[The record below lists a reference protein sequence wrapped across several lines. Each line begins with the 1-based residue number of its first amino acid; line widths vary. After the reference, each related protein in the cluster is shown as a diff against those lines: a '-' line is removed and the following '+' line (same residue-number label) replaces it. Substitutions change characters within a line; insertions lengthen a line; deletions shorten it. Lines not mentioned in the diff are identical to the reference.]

1 MKLRRVVRLFA
12 QISLVLTFVVIVAGS
27 VVRMTGSGMGC
38 PDWPKCFGYLVPPT
52 DEEVLLFKSDHAYE
66 EGQMIVRN
74 DTLWVANN
82 SFTSSQQFQRD
93 DWYKY
98 PKHDYAIFNVL
109 HTWVE
114 YVNRLATV
122 VYGIPVFLLSLFSLL
137 LLIRERDWV
146 IFLLAFLTDVMVGFE
161 AWLGKLV
168 VDGNLVEN
176 SITYHMVGSIAL
188 VMLLS
193 IIVFRLSKEEEVF
206 ESKRMLRAAFWALST
221 LLFVQILLGTQVREE
236 VDIVSRA
243 NDQRSEWIELL
254 PVVFYIHRSFSIL
267 ILLLAGWIYFQSKA
281 TLRLIQYNWA
291 MLVLLI
297 EVLVGI
303 VLAYLDM
310 PAPAQPL
317 HLLLGVLCF
326 ALVFYASMRIQFK
339 RA

>member
-1 MKLRRVVRLFA
+1 MGLRNVVRLFA

-52 DEEVLLFKSDHAYE
+52 EEEALLFMPQHSYE

-74 DTLWVANN
+74 DTLWVANE
-82 SFTSSQQFQRD
+82 SFISSQQFENIH
-93 DWYKY
+93 WHKY

-114 YVNRLATV
+114 YINRLATV
-122 VYGIPVFLLSLFSLL
+122 VYGIPVFLLSVFSLL
-137 LLIRERDWV
+137 LLIRERDWG

-168 VDGNLVEN
+168 VDGNLIEN

-206 ESKRMLRAAFWALST
+206 NSKRILRRAFWMLSA

-236 VDIVSRA
+236 VDVVARA
-243 NDQRSEWIELL
+243 NDNRCEWIDML
-254 PVVFYIHRSFSIL
+254 PAVFYIHRSFSLLIL
-267 ILLLAGWIYFQSKA
+267 IIAGWIYFQSKA
-281 TLRLIQYNWA
+281 TPRLIQYNWA
-291 MLVLLI
+291 MLVLLA
-297 EVLVGI
+297 ELLVGI

-326 ALVFYASMRIQFK
+326 ALVFYATLRIQFK
-339 RA
+339 RT